1 MDKSHV
7 YIYIIVVIISILL
20 GYIIIKYFFIDNV
33 APFVSNMDGKN
44 YDVRSVGT
52 IQNRQTAANYLAQ
65 INKKINELV
74 NHMYINKLPDSDTA
88 NRLYDRWSKCQLK
101 ETNSS
106 ESSAAYTLNKSTE
119 IRLCIRDA
127 QGNFEDINTSMFVIL
142 HELAHVMSVSYG
154 HGEEFKNNFSYITH
168 LASSLGI
175 YKPELFQ
182 LSPKTY
188 CGVSITS
195 TPCSTDGSCSINA
208 FKGN

>member
-1 MDKSHV
+1 MNKNE
-7 YIYIIVVIISILL
+7 ICAYIIVIIISVLL

-44 YDVRSVGT
+44 YTVRSVGT
-52 IQNRQTAANYLAQ
+52 VQNRQTAANYLAQ
-65 INKKINELV
+65 INKKIDEVV
-74 NHMYINKLPDSDTA
+74 NYMYISKLPDTDTA
-88 NRLYDRWSKCQLK
+88 NRLHNRWSKCKLK

-106 ESSAAYTLNKSTE
+106 ETSAAYTLNKSTE
-119 IRLCIRDA
+119 IRLCIRDGN
-127 QGNFEDINTSMFVIL
+127 GNFEDINTSMFVVL

-182 LSPKTY
+182 VNPKTY

-195 TPCSTDGSCSINA
+195 TPCSTDGSCS
-208 FKGN
+208 FGTVKK